1 MQGIDLRTPF
11 ASRLEKDRQ
20 VFAEEDHEGN
30 VLWALRTDEEK
41 LIVANPNNPR
51 GLPER
56 AYFDVASDPGE
67 TDPYTD
73 ADAEARLE
81 EMARL
86 QRLAAEGKAV
96 AGEETEMTREDCER
110 LRVIGYVED
119 CSHVK

>member
-11 ASRLEKDRQ
+11 TARREKDRQ
-20 VFAEEDHEGN
+20 LFAEEDHEGN
-30 VLWALRTDEEK
+30 VLWSLRTEDEK

-56 AYFDVASDPGE
+56 AYYDVAADPGE
-67 TDPYTD
+67 TD
-73 ADAEARLE
+73 AFAESDAEARLE

-96 AGEETEMTREDCER
+96 AGEDAEMSYEDCER
-110 LRVIGYVED
+110 LRMIGYVED
-119 CSHVK
+119 CSHLR